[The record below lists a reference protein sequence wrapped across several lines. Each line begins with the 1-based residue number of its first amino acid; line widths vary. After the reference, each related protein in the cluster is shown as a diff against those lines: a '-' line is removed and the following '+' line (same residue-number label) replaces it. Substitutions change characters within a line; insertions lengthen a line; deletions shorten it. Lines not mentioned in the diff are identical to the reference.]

1 MKTLAKTQIR
11 IWMAVAVLLAGALAL
26 RAQVGGAKAQAD
38 RCAGP
43 LGALVPGCQG
53 ATGGGSLAL
62 PRLPGMPPAAAGA
75 ALGEAGVVSPVVP
88 EQREAVPPL
97 APEAPTE
104 FQQFV
109 AVSMGKTLP
118 VFGASLFERAPTTF
132 APVER
137 APVTADYVVG
147 PGDQILLRVW
157 GQATLNLDLTVDRGG
172 QIYIPQ
178 VGSVAVAGLQ
188 FQQLRGFLK
197 AQLEQVFRNFELNVN
212 MGQLRSIQVFVVGSA
227 RRPGAYTV
235 SSLSTL
241 VNTIF
246 ASGGPTAEGSMRRI
260 QLKRDDKVVSEFDLY
275 DLLLRGDKSKDAR
288 LQPGDL
294 IYYPPSGVQ
303 VAVGGSVKTPSIF
316 EGKGERTAREW
327 LAMAGGLTQVA
338 DADHVVVERIGK
350 TGERRTLRVSLDAPG
365 EATAIENGDILR
377 VMPVANRIHD
387 VVTLRG
393 NVANPG
399 RFPWRAGLRLRDIVP
414 DKEALVTQQ
423 YWRKRN
429 SLGGLPAMDGASGE
443 PAAVQ
448 TSLAGDLSPVSWSY
462 AVVER
467 RNERDLSTQLLTFHP
482 GKLLLDGDPAENLE
496 LKAGDVVTFFSQTD
510 IRVPQGQQN
519 RFVRLEGEIQS
530 AGIYALK
537 PGETLAQVLARAGG
551 MTPQAY
557 VYGAEFKRE
566 STRKEQQARMDQL
579 VREWEREMEQHAMQ
593 QKRNT
598 MGEADLAQGKSEQE
612 TARRLMERM
621 RGLKATGRIV
631 LGMDRNQGDLG
642 KLMELPLED
651 GDVLLVPA
659 RPVTI
664 SVLGAVYNQNAFL
677 HDEGMRVA
685 DYLREAGGAT
695 RSADTEK
702 VFIIRADGTVV
713 PRQSGKR
720 FGGQSFESAR
730 LHPGDAVVIP
740 EALPK
745 TSLLRGLRDWT
756 QVFSQLILGAA
767 AVNVLR

>member
-1 MKTLAKTQIR
+1 
-11 IWMAVAVLLAGALAL
+11 
-26 RAQVGGAKAQAD
+26 
-38 RCAGP
+38 
-43 LGALVPGCQG
+43 
-53 ATGGGSLAL
+53 
-62 PRLPGMPPAAAGA
+62 
-75 ALGEAGVVSPVVP
+75 
-88 EQREAVPPL
+88 
-97 APEAPTE
+97 
-104 FQQFV
+104 
-109 AVSMGKTLP
+109 
-118 VFGASLFERAPTTF
+118 
-132 APVER
+132 
-137 APVTADYVVG
+137 
-147 PGDQILLRVW
+147 
-157 GQATLNLDLTVDRGG
+157 
-172 QIYIPQ
+172 
-178 VGSVAVAGLQ
+178 
-188 FQQLRGFLK
+188 
-197 AQLEQVFRNFELNVN
+197 
-212 MGQLRSIQVFVVGSA
+212 
-227 RRPGAYTV
+227 
-235 SSLSTL
+235 
-241 VNTIF
+241 
-246 ASGGPTAEGSMRRI
+246 
-260 QLKRDDKVVSEFDLY
+260 
-275 DLLLRGDKSKDAR
+275 
-288 LQPGDL
+288 
-294 IYYPPSGVQ
+294 
-303 VAVGGSVKTPSIF
+303 
-316 EGKGERTAREW
+316 
-327 LAMAGGLTQVA
+327 
-338 DADHVVVERIGK
+338 
-350 TGERRTLRVSLDAPG
+350 LDAPG

-429 SLGGLPAMDGASGE
+429 SLGGLPATDGASGE